1 MAPIHP
7 TTSWVRWVAWCPRVN
22 SINNLD
28 WVYHDALLFTVKVR
42 KLKLN
47 PKKDPLQHPKE
58 STVDKAF
65 EGASVPKFHLHVFH
79 VISAIHI
86 YSQSCTFIRVYFR
99 YPDPYFTSHQAHQA
113 HQAAYVDSIWLTS
126 AFKSTTIK
134 HSPIFCQPRS
144 WNIQPCLRHVGTGTQ
159 SYGLVRTRNF
169 PGRKIL
175 VDLFFWG
182 LLSCLILSIFFK
194 KIKLA
199 IENWSKKIHFE
210 TQQSPSFM
218 GNPYPKI
225 PETPLV
231 IHLYVLDS
239 SGFHPAPINLISNS
253 IWPSFDPRHRHRLL
267 LSTRMRWGHHTD
279 QRSQKLP
286 QRHIDPMGLVSCWV
300 SSWDVVFSDSY

>member
-1 MAPIHP
+1 MHFHP
-7 TTSWVRWVAWCPRVN
+7 G
-22 SINNLD
+22 IL
-28 WVYHDALLFTVKVR
+28 
-42 KLKLN
+42 
-47 PKKDPLQHPKE
+47 
-58 STVDKAF
+58 
-65 EGASVPKFHLHVFH
+65 SVPWSILHLSP
-79 VISAIHI
+79 I
-86 YSQSCTFIRVYFR
+86 
-99 YPDPYFTSHQAHQA
+99 HQA

-134 HSPIFCQPRS
+134 HSPFASQGAGIS
-144 WNIQPCLRHVGTGTQ
+144 NHVERAMLVQELNPTGPD
-159 SYGLVRTRNF
+159 SG
-169 PGRKIL
+169 PGFSREKNSGG
-175 VDLFFWG
+175 LFFLG
-182 LLSCLILSIFFK
+182 CLIFSIFFK

-199 IENWSKKIHFE
+199 IENWSKKIYFE
-210 TQQSPSFM
+210 TQQSPFFCM
-218 GNPYPKI
+218 RNPYPKI